1 MVFLRYIV
9 TMPNDTDQPS
19 RLDDADLAEF
29 LDFQDDFRAD
39 PAFVKR
45 EKAKAQELR
54 NSQWWKNLRATGK
67 CHYCGRVFRP
77 QDLTMDHIV
86 PIARG
91 GRSTHG
97 NIVPACK
104 ECNAKKRYLLP
115 SEWQEY
121 LDHLASDSHP
131 SQPSQES
138 H

>member
-1 MVFLRYIV
+1 
-9 TMPNDTDQPS
+9 MPNDTDQPDL
-19 RLDDADLAEF
+19 LDDANLAEF

-54 NSQWWKNLRATGK
+54 NSQWWKNLRASGK
-67 CHYCGRVFRP
+67 CHYCGRIFP
-77 QDLTMDHIV
+77 PKELTMDHIV

-97 NIVPACK
+97 TIVPACK

-121 LDHLASDSHP
+121 LEHLAKP
-131 SQPSQES
+131 QPPNQ
-138 H
+138 

>member
-1 MVFLRYIV
+1 
-9 TMPNDTDQPS
+9 MPTDTDQPD
-19 RLDDADLAEF
+19 LLEDADLTEF

-45 EKAKAQELR
+45 EKARAQE
-54 NSQWWKNLRATGK
+54 NLRATGK

-121 LDHLASDSHP
+121 LDHLASG
-131 SQPSQES
+131 SQPSQ
-138 H
+138 

>member
-9 TMPNDTDQPS
+9 SMPNDTDQPS

-121 LDHLASDSHP
+121 LEHLAKP
-131 SQPSQES
+131 QPPNQ
-138 H
+138 

>member
-1 MVFLRYIV
+1 
-9 TMPNDTDQPS
+9 MPNDTDQPDL
-19 RLDDADLAEF
+19 LDDANLAEF

-54 NSQWWKNLRATGK
+54 NSQWWKNLRASGK
-67 CHYCGRVFRP
+67 CHYCGRIFP
-77 QDLTMDHIV
+77 PKELTMDHIV

-121 LDHLASDSHP
+121 LEHLAKP
-131 SQPSQES
+131 QPPNQ
-138 H
+138 